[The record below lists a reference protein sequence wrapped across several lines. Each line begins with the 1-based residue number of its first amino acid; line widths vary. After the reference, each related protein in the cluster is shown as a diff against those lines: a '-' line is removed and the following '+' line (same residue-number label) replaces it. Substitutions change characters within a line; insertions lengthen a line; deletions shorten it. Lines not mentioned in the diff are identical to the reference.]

1 MRIRNYISMGSGALK
16 TNVLGSKIPLSV
28 MFSVTNRC
36 TSKCLYC
43 DIPLRNQKEL
53 TTGEA
58 LSLIDEMTEAGVQ
71 KLSLWGGEPLLRDD
85 IADLID
91 RAKSGGMLINID
103 SNGYLIPAKLDE
115 IKHLDFIILSFD
127 GEKEYHDKNR
137 ETGAYDKFFRAV
149 KIINGRIPIWT
160 LTVLTKHNINSVDFI
175 IQKAKE
181 YGFQTMFQVP
191 YHPVGIG
198 SQNDIFAK
206 PNEYQR
212 VFQYLID
219 LKGNNAPIISS
230 TNYLRIVAQ
239 WPFFPET
246 TSNDSFNGNPKCW
259 AGKLF
264 CNIDTNG
271 DVYPCSPMIN
281 GSSRLNILDKGF
293 KDCFVELPTPPCRI
307 CLSACSMEA
316 NLAFSFDALT
326 IWEWA
331 RNFKKT
337 KKSGISEVDNGG
349 GSS

>member
-1 MRIRNYISMGSGALK
+1 MRVKNYINIGSGALK
-16 TNVLGSKIPLSV
+16 ANVLGKKIPLSV

-43 DIPLRNQKEL
+43 DIPLRNQREL
-53 TTGEA
+53 TTDEGVR
-58 LSLIDEMTEAGVQ
+58 LIDEMAEAGVQ

-91 RAKSGGMLINID
+91 RGKSAGMVVNID

-115 IKHLDFIILSFD
+115 MKHLDFIILSFD

-137 ETGAYDKFFRAV
+137 ERGAYDKFFKAV

-160 LTVLTKHNINSVDFI
+160 LTVLTRYNIHSVDFI

-181 YGFQTMFQVP
+181 YGFETMFQVP
-191 YHPVGIG
+191 YHPAGIG
-198 SQNDIFAK
+198 SQKDLFAK
-206 PNEYQR
+206 PAEYRR
-212 VFQYLID
+212 VFQHLID
-219 LKGNNAPIISS
+219 LKSSNAPIISS

-239 WPFFPET
+239 WPFFSET
-246 TSNDSFNGNPKCW
+246 TSDASFDGSPKCW

-271 DVYPCSPMIN
+271 DMYPCSPMIN
-281 GSSRLNILDKGF
+281 GSSSLNVLDKGF
-293 KDCFVELPTPPCRI
+293 KDCFMELLTPPCRI
-307 CLSACSMEA
+307 CLSACSVEA
-316 NLAFSFDALT
+316 NLAFSFNALT

-331 RNFKKT
+331 RSFKKMKNQT
-337 KKSGISEVDNGG
+337 
-349 GSS
+349 